1 MDMREKMIRAMA
13 QADGVP
19 VALSEMPTA
28 ALSRYAV
35 MADAGLSALAEP
47 TEAMVAAGGDE
58 LLADWDDPIGATTA
72 IFHAMIAKA
81 KDG

>member
-1 MDMREKMIRAMA
+1 MNMREKMIRAMA

-35 MADAGLSALAEP
+35 MADAALSAMEEP
-47 TEAMVAAGGDE
+47 TEAMVKAAQGHHMR
-58 LLADWDDPIGATTA
+58 AN
-72 IFHAMIAKA
+72 IFRVMIRAA
-81 KDG
+81 KD

>member
-1 MDMREKMIRAMA
+1 MNMREKMTRAMA

-35 MADAGLSALAEP
+35 MADAALSALEEP
-47 TEAMVAAGGDE
+47 TEAMVWAALSRPIAPQASTSDLYR
-58 LLADWDDPIGATTA
+58 LL
-72 IFHAMIAKA
+72 FRNMIRAA
-81 KDG
+81 RD